1 MIIENGVGNA
11 TKARVDGNNQ
21 LHIFAVTED
30 EQNSAA
36 ENGQLYNINTGLI
49 ALTGTSDSAIL
60 YFKNNESP
68 INGES
73 NIIITSIIFGLY
85 TRSATV
91 TNSATA
97 TIIRNP
103 TAGTIIDD
111 ATAVSM
117 KSNANFGSSNTLDS
131 LIYKASG
138 TGKTLTDGTDHA
150 IALLSEG
157 RTAIPELNIDLA
169 KGSSLGIKVDLN
181 TSGGADI
188 YAALVCYRKDGKNI
202 YLILCG
208 GDKSTQKKDIKLAK
222 HYWSEHKRNR

>member
-1 MIIENGVGNA
+1 MIIENGVGDG

-21 LHIFAVTED
+21 LHVFAVTEN

-36 ENGQLYNINTGLI
+36 EHGYLFNINTGII
-49 ALTGTSDSAIL
+49 ALTGTSDSAVL

-73 NIIITSIIFGLY
+73 NIIISNLIFGLF

-91 TNSATA
+91 TDTACA

-111 ATAVSM
+111 ANVAPII
-117 KSNANFGSSNTLDS
+117 SNSNFGSSNTLDDS
-131 LIYKASG
+131 LIYSASA

-150 IALLSEG
+150 KVLLSEG
-157 RTAIPELNIDLA
+157 RTAAPELNIDLA
-169 KGSSLGIKVDLN
+169 KGSALGVKIDLN
-181 TSGGADI
+181 TSGGADV
-188 YAALVCYRKDGKNI
+188 YVAAVCYRKEGDNI
-202 YLILCG
+202 
-208 GDKSTQKKDIKLAK
+208 
-222 HYWSEHKRNR
+222 

>member
-1 MIIENGVGNA
+1 MIIENGVGDG

-21 LHIFAVTED
+21 VHVFAVVED

-36 ENGQLYNINTGLI
+36 EDGQLYNINTGPI

-73 NIIITSIIFGLY
+73 NIIITSLIFGLY
-85 TRSATV
+85 TKSATI
-91 TNSATA
+91 TDLSTA

-111 ATAVSM
+111 ASAVDM
-117 KSNANFGSSNTLDS
+117 KSNSNFGSSNTLDS

-150 IALLSEG
+150 IVLLSEG
-157 RTAIPELNIDLA
+157 RTSAPELNIDLA
-169 KGSSLGIKVDLN
+169 KGSSLGVKVDLN
-181 TSGGADI
+181 TSGGANI
-188 YAALVCYRKDGKNI
+188 YVAAVCYRKDGKNI
-202 YLILCG
+202 
-208 GDKSTQKKDIKLAK
+208 
-222 HYWSEHKRNR
+222 